1 MSLLAFDRLLVDV
14 RGRRSSLSAELRGGV
29 ATFLTMAY
37 ILPVNAG
44 ILSAAMGAEKM
55 PALVAT
61 TALAAGITCLL
72 MGFVANFPIALASGM
87 GLNALVAFT
96 VAKQAGSWQAAMG
109 LIALEGLVI
118 LALVLLGLRE
128 AVMRAIPREI
138 RLATG
143 AGIGLFIALIGLA
156 NAGLSVPGSKGGPL
170 LMAGSLHEPATLVAV
185 IGLFITAILMAWRI
199 KGALLIGILATTC
212 IAFVF
217 EVAHLPAHGFER
229 PTFSGVIFQADL
241 RGAMQWH
248 LMPILFAVMMVDFFD
263 TLGTASAIAE
273 EAMLTDDRGQIP
285 GVRRVLIVD
294 SIAASIGGLLGV
306 SSNTCYIESAAGVAE
321 GARTGLSTIVV
332 GICFLLA
339 IVFAPLVAVV
349 PGCATAPALIL
360 VGFFMLKQVAEI
372 DFDAL
377 DTAIPAFVT
386 LLTIFAT
393 FSIAHGIGFGILAFV
408 AIRLFT
414 LRLADIHP
422 LMYAVAAA
430 FAAYFVF
437 APQG

>member
-1 MSLLAFDRLLVDV
+1 MGRAMGNQLLTDV
-14 RGRRSSLSAELRGGV
+14 RGRRSTWAAEVRGGV

-44 ILSAAMGAEKM
+44 ILSSAIGADKM

-61 TALAAGITCLL
+61 TALAAGICCLL
-72 MGFVANFPIALASGM
+72 MGWFANFPIALASGM

-109 LIALEGLVI
+109 LIVLEGVVI

-128 AVMRAIPREI
+128 AIMRAIPREI

-143 AGIGLFIALIGLA
+143 AGIGLFIALIGLS
-156 NAGLSVPGSKGGPL
+156 NAGLAVQGRGGALLAPGD
-170 LMAGSLHEPATLVAV
+170 LHDRATLVAV
-185 IGLFITAILMAWRI
+185 AGLFITAILMAWRA
-199 KGALLIGILATTC
+199 KGALLIGIVATTS
-212 IAFVF
+212 IAFAVG
-217 EVAHLPAHGFER
+217 VARFPAHGLEW
-229 PTFSGVIFQADL
+229 PTFRGVIFQADV
-241 RGAMQWH
+241 RGALRWD
-248 LMPILFAVMMVDFFD
+248 LMPVLFAVMIVDFFD

-273 EAMLTDDRGQIP
+273 QGKLTDDRGEIP

-294 SIAASIGGLLGV
+294 SVAASVGGLLGV
-306 SSNTCYIESAAGVAE
+306 SSNTCYIESASGVAE

-332 GICFLLA
+332 GALFLASIALS
-339 IVFAPLVAVV
+339 PLVATV
-349 PGCATAPALIL
+349 PACATAPALIL
-360 VGFFMLKQVAEI
+360 VGFFMLKQVAEL
-372 DFDAL
+372 DFEKL

-393 FSIAHGIGFGILAFV
+393 FSIAHGIGFGILTFV
-408 AIRLFT
+408 AIRAFT
-414 LRLADIHP
+414 LRLRDVHP
-422 LMYAVAAA
+422 LMYAAAAA
-430 FAAYFVF
+430 FGAYFAF